1 MGLKVVYGAPCS
13 GKSTW
18 VRENKK
24 ATDIVYDYDE
34 ITRAITYGKEHLSK
48 REITHQYILDIRMNM
63 IKRYRTNS
71 DGHDF
76 YLISTFLS
84 ESFMEFV
91 KDMNPEY
98 IKMDVSKEECLNRL
112 DKDDMRPDKDEWK
125 AKIEEWFNKY
135 GERAMPIIKEYR
147 YHKGY
152 YNPYRKI

>member
-63 IKRYRTNS
+63 IKRYRTNIYG
-71 DGHDF
+71 DGNWRKGMR
-76 YLISTFLS
+76 STRILNSLS
-84 ESFMEFV
+84 RHLQQ
-91 KDMNPEY
+91 Y
-98 IKMDVSKEECLNRL
+98 IIGDKEEDHLSAIIFNAFCLMLNEEKFADNEEVHDL
-112 DKDDMRPDKDEWK
+112 DHWR
-125 AKIEEWFNKY
+125 
-135 GERAMPIIKEYR
+135 KEM
-147 YHKGY
+147 
-152 YNPYRKI
+152 NL